1 MIDYLSIAKTK
12 SKHNSFDYS
21 SFYVPYTSFLV
32 AYLAPKVRRM
42 SPDYYGLKAKLRFEI
57 KIIRQKIVVQ
67 NYLLNTVFAHIKVR
81 NMKKKS

>member
-1 MIDYLSIAKTK
+1 
-12 SKHNSFDYS
+12 
-21 SFYVPYTSFLV
+21 
-32 AYLAPKVRRM
+32 M